1 MKKLILILIIVG
13 YFCELKAQVSEFF
26 YYPLKEGNVWVYSLY
41 NTQWGT
47 TTKVKKTVSMTQT
60 VNGHKYYKIGEIFY
74 RTDSLNANVYQYYPS
89 NGCPWSANE
98 RMLDSLRAKLNDT
111 VRFDCGNSVRRC
123 LDTNVRNI
131 FGVNRSS
138 KHFVYMG
145 GGKLYVK
152 DIGLYETY
160 GGSGIN
166 LFSETLLGCVLNG
179 VVYGDTSM
187 LTGINQLSNEIPAQF
202 FLSQNYPNP
211 FNPVTKIRFQI
222 PSAGSGHYHSVL
234 KIYNSLGHEV
244 KTLINESLPPGTYEV
259 DWDAS
264 NYPSG
269 IYFYELTSG
278 GFIQTKKMVLIK

>member
-1 MKKLILILIIVG
+1 MKKIIFVLILSV
-13 YFCELKAQVSEFF
+13 YFCDLKAQVNEYYF
-26 YYPLKEGNVWVYSLY
+26 YPLKEGNVWVYSLY

-47 TTKVKKTVSMTQT
+47 TAKVRKTVSATQI
-60 VNGHKYYKIGEIFY
+60 VNGHKYYKIGEVYI
-74 RTDSLNANVYQYYPS
+74 RTDSSNANVYQYYS
-89 NGCPWSANE
+89 SGGCPWSANE
-98 RMLDSLRAKLNDT
+98 RMIDSLSARLNDT
-111 VRFDCGNSVRRC
+111 VRNDCGNSVRRC
-123 LDTNVRNI
+123 LDTNIRNI

-187 LTGINQLSNEIPAQF
+187 LTGINQISTQIPEEF
-202 FLSQNYPNP
+202 ELFQNYPNP
-211 FNPVTKIRFQI
+211 FNPLTHFGFQI
-222 PSAGSGHYHSVL
+222 AYFGLVKLTVYNALGEEVVL
-234 KIYNSLGHEV
+234 LVNKQLQ
-244 KTLINESLPPGTYEV
+244 PGTYEA

-264 NYPSG
+264 AYPSG
-269 IYFYELTSG
+269 VYYYKLETINFTE
-278 GFIQTKKMVLIK
+278 TKKMILIK